1 MNLVSRRRLWTAL
14 VLSLGTLSGAWA
26 ATVNGSGTLAT
37 ESRAL
42 AGYSAIAL
50 RGGIDIV
57 VRQGEREGVQVSGD
71 DNLVPLVQT
80 TLEGSGDARTLRIE
94 LKPGESV
101 RPRQKLEVTVDVIRL
116 TALAASGSGDIV
128 VKALR
133 TPALSLAISGSSD
146 VCMEQ
151 LDAGQFSISIAGS
164 GDVKA
169 AGKAGKLD
177 ISIAGSGDVRTR
189 ELAADEVSVSI
200 AGSGTIRQRP

>member
-57 VRQGEREGVQVSGD
+57 VRQGEREGVQLSGD

-80 TLEGSGDARTLRIE
+80 TLEGSCDARTLRIE
-94 LKPGESV
+94 LKSGESV

-116 TALAASGSGDIV
+116 TGRHRGQGAEDARAVARDLGIV
-128 VKALR
+128 RRAR
-133 TPALSLAISGSSD
+133 GA
-146 VCMEQ
+146 
-151 LDAGQFSISIAGS
+151 
-164 GDVKA
+164 
-169 AGKAGKLD
+169 
-177 ISIAGSGDVRTR
+177 TR
-189 ELAADEVSVSI
+189 RGAVIDQHCRL
-200 AGSGTIRQRP
+200 G